1 MNLANKI
8 TLLRVILIPIF
19 LFVYLVQPLPEIPNL
34 WLAIFIFTVA
44 AITDAIDGYV
54 ARKYQLVSNFGKLM
68 DPLADKLL
76 VCSALVAYLATGSL
90 SGQFAIWAVIIMIS
104 REFYVSG
111 LRMLALEQNKVLAA
125 SRGGKTK
132 TGLQIALI
140 IVVLLPIQMLS
151 FDWLFT
157 LHNWIVLV
165 LLAITTI
172 VSVWSVVDYTLRNK
186 DIFTKNTGG

>member
-1 MNLANKI
+1 MNLPNKI
-8 TLLRVILIPIF
+8 TLARVILIPVF
-19 LFVYLVQPLPEIPNL
+19 LFVYLAQPLREVPNL

-44 AITDAIDGYV
+44 AVTDAVDGYL
-54 ARKYQLVSNFGKLM
+54 ARKYKLVTNFGKLM

-76 VCSALVAYLATGSL
+76 VCSALVAYVASGSL
-90 SGQFAIWAVIIMIS
+90 SGQFAVWAVIIMIS

-140 IVVLLPIQMLS
+140 IVVLLPVQMLG

-157 LHNWIVLV
+157 LHMWVVLA
-165 LLAITTI
+165 LLTLATV
-172 VSVWSVVDYTLRNK
+172 VSVWSVVDYTVRNK
-186 DIFTKNTGG
+186 DVVGANKT

>member
-1 MNLANKI
+1 MNLPNKI
-8 TLLRVILIPIF
+8 TLARVFMIPVF
-19 LFVYLVQPLPEIPNL
+19 LFVYLAQPLSDVPNS
-34 WLAIFIFTVA
+34 WLAIAIFTIA
-44 AITDAIDGYV
+44 SITDAIDGYI
-54 ARKYQLVSNFGKLM
+54 ARKYKLVTNFGKLM

-76 VCSALVAYLATGSL
+76 VCSALVAYVASGSL

-111 LRMLALEQNKVLAA
+111 LRMLALEQNIVLAA

-140 IVVLLPIQMLS
+140 IVVLLPVQMLS

-157 LHNWIVLV
+157 AHNCVVLV
-165 LLAITTI
+165 LLALTTI

-186 DIFTKNTGG
+186 GIFGKIAN